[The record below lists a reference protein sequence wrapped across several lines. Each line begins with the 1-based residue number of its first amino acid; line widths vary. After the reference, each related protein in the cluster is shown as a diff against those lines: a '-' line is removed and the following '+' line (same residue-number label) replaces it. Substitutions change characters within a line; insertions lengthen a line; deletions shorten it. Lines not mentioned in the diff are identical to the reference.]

1 MIFGK
6 KYKDKTNSNSPL
18 GVGGSVSLTV
28 PRNYSE
34 MTEKQVRYVAA
45 LNMYGMS
52 EKDIWRRCFI
62 KFSGIKPIGGYGH
75 KYIFA
80 KKGLKG
86 FFYWNIEEMNYFVKK
101 MSWLTSDY
109 RGICPPKIHGLQA
122 CEELMRDTKMLQY
135 IDAENHYQAY
145 IFTKDKNELLQL
157 AATLYQPGAKYSHKT
172 TVRIA
177 RKLRKKQTEQFIA
190 FIWMLGIKQEFAK
203 KWPSLFP
210 KGKSNEFEDPD
221 FDPIPPDMERIIRNQ
236 LRMLTV
242 GDVTK
247 ETKVLASLTH
257 SALDELN
264 QQCFEYE
271 KLKSQQKS

>member
-1 MIFGK
+1 MAIE
-6 KYKDKTNSNSPL
+6 
-18 GVGGSVSLTV
+18 LTV

-34 MTEKQVRYVAA
+34 MTDKQVRYVAA
-45 LNMYGMS
+45 LNMHGMS

-62 KFSGIKPIGGYGH
+62 KFSGIKPIVGYAD

-86 FFYWNIEEMNYFVKK
+86 LIYWNIDEMNYFVNK

-109 RGICPPKIHGLQA
+109 RGIRPPKILGLQA
-122 CEELMRDTKMLQY
+122 CEELMRDTKLLQY

-145 IFTKDKNELLQL
+145 IFTKDTSELVQL

-177 RKLRKKQTEQFIA
+177 LKLHKKEKEQFIA

-236 LRMLTV
+236 LRMLSK

-247 ETKVLASLTH
+247 ETQVLGSLTH

-271 KLKSQQKS
+271 KLKSQQK